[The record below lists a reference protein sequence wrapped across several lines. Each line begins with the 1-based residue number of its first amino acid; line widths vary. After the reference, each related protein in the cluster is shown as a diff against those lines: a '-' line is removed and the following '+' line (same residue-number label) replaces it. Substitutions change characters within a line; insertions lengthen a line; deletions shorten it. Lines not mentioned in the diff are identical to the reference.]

1 MAKEINKKELTK
13 EQMEKAMAC
22 KTADEL
28 MALAKAEGYELTKEE
43 AEAFLA
49 EVSEVELSDEVL
61 GKAAGGYRHH
71 LGRCPTQ
78 CWGFSISEPGA
89 LAQQNCPTY
98 CAGDMYGGVGGG
110 FYV

>member
-1 MAKEINKKELTK
+1 
-13 EQMEKAMAC
+13 MEKAMAC

-61 GKAAGGYRHH
+61 QKAAGGYLPIKPKCSIYRDDIPEF
-71 LGRCPTQ
+71 GPVAPTEVDPVSKAIRAGAV
-78 CWGFSISEPGA
+78 WG
-89 LAQQNCPTY
+89 
-98 CAGDMYGGVGGG
+98 
-110 FYV
+110 

>member
-1 MAKEINKKELTK
+1 MAKELNKNELTK

-61 GKAAGGYRHH
+61 QKVAGGYLPIKPKCSIYRDDIPEF
-71 LGRCPTQ
+71 GPVAPTEVDPVSKAIRAGAV
-78 CWGFSISEPGA
+78 WG
-89 LAQQNCPTY
+89 
-98 CAGDMYGGVGGG
+98 
-110 FYV
+110 

>member
-1 MAKEINKKELTK
+1 MAKELNKNELTK

-61 GKAAGGYRHH
+61 GKAAGGYCPHH
-71 LGRCPTQ
+71 Q
-78 CWGFSISEPGA
+78 CVDICVTRDMPCVHQWSWWCVDGPG
-89 LAQQNCPTY
+89 C
-98 CAGDMYGGVGGG
+98 G
-110 FYV
+110 

>member
-1 MAKEINKKELTK
+1 MAEEINKKELTK

-49 EVSEVELSDEVL
+49 ELSDVELSDEVL
-61 GKAAGGYRHH
+61 QKAAGGYLPIKPKCSIYRDDIPEF
-71 LGRCPTQ
+71 GPVAPTEVDPVSKAIRAGAV
-78 CWGFSISEPGA
+78 WG
-89 LAQQNCPTY
+89 
-98 CAGDMYGGVGGG
+98 
-110 FYV
+110 

>member
-1 MAKEINKKELTK
+1 MAKELNKKELTK

-22 KTADEL
+22 KTAEEL

-61 GKAAGGYRHH
+61 QKAAGGYLPIKPKCSIYRDDIPEF
-71 LGRCPTQ
+71 GPVAPTEVDPVSKAIRAGAV
-78 CWGFSISEPGA
+78 WG
-89 LAQQNCPTY
+89 
-98 CAGDMYGGVGGG
+98 
-110 FYV
+110 

>member
-1 MAKEINKKELTK
+1 MAEEINKKELTK

-61 GKAAGGYRHH
+61 QKAAGGYYRPPCI
-71 LGRCPTQ
+71 GYVCQWRDVPEYGPVAPTEVDPVSKAIRAGAV
-78 CWGFSISEPGA
+78 WG
-89 LAQQNCPTY
+89 
-98 CAGDMYGGVGGG
+98 
-110 FYV
+110 

>member
-1 MAKEINKKELTK
+1 MAEEINKKELTK

-61 GKAAGGYRHH
+61 QKAAGGYLPIKPKCSIYRDDIPEF
-71 LGRCPTQ
+71 GPVAPTEVDPVSKAIRAGAV
-78 CWGFSISEPGA
+78 WG
-89 LAQQNCPTY
+89 
-98 CAGDMYGGVGGG
+98 
-110 FYV
+110 

>member
-1 MAKEINKKELTK
+1 MAEEINKKELTK

-61 GKAAGGYRHH
+61 GKAAGGYLPRPCVADVCIQEGMPCVHSD
-71 LGRCPTQ
+71 CWDYASI
-78 CWGFSISEPGA
+78 CWGYSA
-89 LAQQNCPTY
+89 LGHPCGNY
-98 CAGDMYGGVGGG
+98 
-110 FYV
+110 